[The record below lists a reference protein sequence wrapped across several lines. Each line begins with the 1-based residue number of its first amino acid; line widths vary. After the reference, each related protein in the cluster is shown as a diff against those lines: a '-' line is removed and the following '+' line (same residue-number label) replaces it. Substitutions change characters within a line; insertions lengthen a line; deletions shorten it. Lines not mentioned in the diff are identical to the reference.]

1 MNPTKL
7 DSTLDVIKEFPL
19 QTAGF
24 AAGYHRTGPADPA
37 LEREAVELAKK
48 ADVVLLSQEGLEV
61 RNIIMDGK
69 LL

>member
-1 MNPTKL
+1 MLFRSGIYDKHG
-7 DSTLDVIKEFPL
+7 SISV
-19 QTAGF
+19 G
-24 AAGYHRTGPADPA
+24 
-37 LEREAVELAKK
+37 KK